1 MSNNGRSS
9 PDILEQRPRRL
20 SARLRNS
27 CMSIGAIVLIFG
39 TMTIGEISAATAQ
52 SGSYAP
58 RGPTKQQTQ
67 TIPGIAPAMESP
79 VVTFA
84 PTRLDGSSSI
94 QLITTPSLSKL
105 GTELISSIRKTH
117 REFND
122 LFGGITDIHNILRLI
137 DAEEFYAV
145 THLPNWTNAM
155 FFRKQVVIPIDRS
168 KPIDRPEL
176 ERSLRHEYFHA
187 ITHALSAGR
196 CPGWLDEGLA
206 QHIEGVPQDGLWK
219 ALSGWLG
226 NNEMVPFERL
236 GRGFTKLPGEMVAP
250 AYAQSLVAARM
261 VRSQFGMGAIRVFLE
276 RLKSGGKAENAFLH
290 AFGIPPTAFH
300 KRVEEN
306 LRAGK
311 FRRGDFG

>member
-1 MSNNGRSS
+1 M
-9 PDILEQRPRRL
+9 P
-20 SARLRNS
+20 SARVQDSRLR
-27 CMSIGAIVLIFG
+27 MRALLLVLGAMTTGMG
-39 TMTIGEISAATAQ
+39 TVATAQ

-58 RGPTKQQTQ
+58 DGSTKRQTQ
-67 TIPGIAPAMESP
+67 TTPRIAPAIESP

-94 QLITTPSLSKL
+94 QLITTPPLTTL

-117 REFND
+117 REFNA
-122 LFGGITDIHNILRLI
+122 LFGGITDIHNTLRLI

-145 THLPNWTNAM
+145 THLPTWTNAM

-168 KPIDRPEL
+168 KPIDRMEL

-187 ITHALSAGR
+187 ITHSLSAGR

-206 QHIEGVPQDGLWK
+206 QHIEGIPQDGLWR
-219 ALSGWLG
+219 ALAGWLG
-226 NNEMVPFERL
+226 NNDMVPFERL
-236 GRGFTKLPGEMVAP
+236 ARGFTKLPSEMVAP

-261 VRSQFGMGAIRVFLE
+261 VRSQFGMGAVRAFLE
-276 RLKSGGKAENAFLH
+276 QLKSGAQVESSFLH
-290 AFGIPPTAFH
+290 AFGIPATAFH

-306 LRAGK
+306 LRSGK
-311 FRRGDFG
+311 FQQGDFG